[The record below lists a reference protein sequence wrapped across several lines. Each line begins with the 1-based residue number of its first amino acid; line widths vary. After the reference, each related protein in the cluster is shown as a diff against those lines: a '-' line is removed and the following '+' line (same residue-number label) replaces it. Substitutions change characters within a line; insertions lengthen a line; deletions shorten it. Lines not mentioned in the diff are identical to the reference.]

1 MWDILQN
8 AFHWHKSKNEEKRL
22 EEHVLE
28 QRTEKAQLETLQS
41 LTETQIQENKTKL
54 PARQDTIGITM
65 KFA

>member
-28 QRTEKAQLETLQS
+28 QRTETAQLETLQS
-41 LTETQIQENKTKL
+41 LTETQIQENKTKI